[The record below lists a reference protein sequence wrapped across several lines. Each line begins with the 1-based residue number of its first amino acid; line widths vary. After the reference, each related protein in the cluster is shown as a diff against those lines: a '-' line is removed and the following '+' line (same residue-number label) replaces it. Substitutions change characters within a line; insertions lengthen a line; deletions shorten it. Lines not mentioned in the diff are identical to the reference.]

1 MDAHW
6 PPGMMASMRLKLA
19 STDDF
24 ITLRRLFDD
33 PSFHGWGGPGRL
45 SDELIR
51 AKYLG
56 ARLPDVECYLVLVEE
71 QAVGLVQLHVDGAD
85 CAGIDLILSPSA
97 RGQGTG
103 RRVVD
108 AMVARARERNIARL
122 TVDPEVG
129 NERGVRF
136 WRAVGFEPRQT
147 VTDHAGRAPYVL
159 MSRSTE
165 AAAIGCCSSVTQSD

>member
-1 MDAHW
+1 
-6 PPGMMASMRLKLA
+6 MRLQPT
-19 STDDF
+19 SEDDF
-24 ITLRRLFDD
+24 DALRRLFDD

-56 ARLPDVECYLVLVEE
+56 ARLPAVECFLVLLDDD
-71 QAVGLVQLHVDGAD
+71 AVGLVQLHTDGAEG
-85 CAGIDLILSPSA
+85 AGIDLILSPSA

-103 RRVVD
+103 RRVVE
-108 AMVARARERNIARL
+108 AMLSRARARNIARL
-122 TVDPEVG
+122 TVDPEVR

-136 WRAVGFEPRQT
+136 WRAVGFEPYAT
-147 VTDHAGRAPYVL
+147 VTDDAGRPPYVL
-159 MSRSTE
+159 LSRSTE

>member
-1 MDAHW
+1 
-6 PPGMMASMRLKLA
+6 MMYPMRLKLA

-24 ITLRRLFDD
+24 TTLRRLFDD

-56 ARLPDVECYLVLVEE
+56 ERLPDIECYLVLVDDG
-71 QAVGLVQLHVDGAD
+71 AVGLVQLHAHDAD
-85 CAGIDLILSPSA
+85 SGGIDLILLPSA

-108 AMVARARERNIARL
+108 AILSRARERNMARL
-122 TVDPEVG
+122 AVDPDAR

-136 WRAVGFEPRQT
+136 WRAVGFEPRST
-147 VTDHAGRAPYVL
+147 IREDVGREPYVL
-159 MSRSTE
+159 MSRSTDLE
-165 AAAIGCCSSVTQSD
+165 PESAAPSA

>member
-1 MDAHW
+1 
-6 PPGMMASMRLKLA
+6 MMASMRLQLT

-24 ITLRRLFDD
+24 TTLRRLFDD

-51 AKYLG
+51 AKCLG
-56 ARLPDVECYLVLVEE
+56 ARLPDVECSLVLVEE
-71 QAVGLVQLHVDGAD
+71 QAVGLVQLYVDGTD
-85 CAGIDLILSPSA
+85 FGGIDLILSPSA

-108 AMVARARERNIARL
+108 AMVSRARERNIARL
-122 TVDPEVG
+122 TVDPDVQ

-136 WRAVGFEPRQT
+136 WRAVGFEPQST
-147 VTDHAGRAPYVL
+147 ITDDSGRAPYVL
-159 MSRSTE
+159 MSRSTALE
-165 AAAIGCCSSVTQSD
+165 PASGPRSSARR